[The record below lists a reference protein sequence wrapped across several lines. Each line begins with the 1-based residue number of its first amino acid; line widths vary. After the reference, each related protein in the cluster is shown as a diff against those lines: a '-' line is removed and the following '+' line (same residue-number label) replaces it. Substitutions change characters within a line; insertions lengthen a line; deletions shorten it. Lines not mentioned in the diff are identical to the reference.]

1 MQHITCKLGNMRRAA
16 QFLLYPRKSEA
27 DTVTIQSD
35 SRIAQVNLT
44 TGKTWLS
51 SGKGGRYGN
60 TFLHLSPVL
69 GAVEVD
75 CLGGVEEV
83 GWGWPSRAGPCLR
96 VKARRLGLMSLLQ

>member
-75 CLGGVEEV
+75 CPTDVLEELKKLV
-83 GWGWPSRAGPCLR
+83 GAGPAGPVLVC
-96 VKARRLGLMSLLQ
+96 G